1 MPKKP
6 TWNGQWHP
14 FAERFPMLSEQEL
27 RDMAASIADTGQLHP
42 CVMNSEGLGLDGR
55 NRVAACRIASVEP
68 TWTVNDGN
76 PMSIIIA
83 ANVHHRFLTTGQ
95 RAMAVA
101 VELVD
106 KGMRQNGR
114 WKYGQLTEVAN
125 SQALG
130 NSDSSRELLRQA
142 GIVLDYQAGIADAVL
157 SGETS
162 LDAAFQKAKEEK
174 QRRDG
179 EAEVDRKRRERTK
192 SLPNDLAVLVDSGV
206 RDLDDAEREAEARK
220 VVTAVDVVR
229 NGDGSPPPSFT
240 DRVQDGT
247 LTWTEAQTLAE
258 EWKQE
263 REASIGRLTDSY
275 RVIADHYWPAVP
287 DLAAHPGHPYYQA
300 AFGGLDESRQEK
312 LHQIIEG
319 LRDKDAA

>member
-1 MPKKP
+1 MPKTPK
-6 TWNGQWHP
+6 WNGQWHP

-27 RDMAASIADTGQLHP
+27 RDMAASIAETGQLHP

-55 NRVAACRIASVEP
+55 NRVAACRIAGLDP

-101 VELVD
+101 VELEA
-106 KGMRQNGR
+106 KGMREKGR
-114 WKYGQLTEVAN
+114 WKRGSVPDPGDTVKSHSMWIDTIKRCGVILDHRPDLAD
-125 SQALG
+125 SILG
-130 NSDSSRELLRQA
+130 GDP
-142 GIVLDYQAGIADAVL
+142 
-157 SGETS
+157 
-162 LDAAFQKAKEEK
+162 LDAAYQQAKTEK
-174 QRRDG
+174 DHREG
-179 EAEVDRKRRERTK
+179 EEAETRKRRER
-192 SLPNDLAVLVDSGV
+192 SGALPNDLAALVDSGV

-220 VVTAVDVVR
+220 VVTGVDAVR
-229 NGDGSPPPSFT
+229 NGDGAPPPSFG

-247 LTWTEAQTLAE
+247 LTWPEAQTLAE

-263 REASIGRLTDSY
+263 RDQSISRY
-275 RVIADHYWPAVP
+275 RESLLAVVDHWPAVP
-287 DLAAHPGHPYYQA
+287 DVADHPGHPYFQA
-300 AFGGLDESRQEK
+300 IVDGLDEVRQKK
-312 LHQIIEG
+312 LHQIIER